1 MSRLACSIA
10 SRSLR
15 AKPAWSTVSSDF
27 RFSRRRC
34 GTIVAHI
41 ELATSPDTSPPIP
54 SATSSSK
61 PSAPRVWLQ
70 REAARQSSPVER
82 LKITKVSSLF
92 LRTRPISER
101 PKALTSIRALSE
113 LASRLTSPLPC
124 YLPHPE
130 RRCPLDDP
138 LAGLLPRRSPGPE
151 QSTPSPESTTR
162 RICRDL
168 LSPWTGLLS
177 ITARK
182 RPQGLEG
189 QVGKRLRIQA
199 ARHRTPC
206 VEHPDCSLILL
217 EARSKL
223 TNDLSSDL
231 LRPLQVSRRQ

>member
-1 MSRLACSIA
+1 MSLLACSIA

-34 GTIVAHI
+34 GTVVAHI

-138 LAGLLPRRSPGPE
+138 WLGFYRGVVRA
-151 QSTPSPESTTR
+151 
-162 RICRDL
+162 
-168 LSPWTGLLS
+168 LSNP
-177 ITARK
+177 
-182 RPQGLEG
+182 P
-189 QVGKRLRIQA
+189 
-199 ARHRTPC
+199 
-206 VEHPDCSLILL
+206 
-217 EARSKL
+217 
-223 TNDLSSDL
+223 L
-231 LRPLQVSRRQ
+231 LRNRRRDVFGVIYYRPGRGYFLSRPGKGRKVSKVKSESVCGFKRRATAHLVSN